1 MGKNA
6 AIIFTM
12 RVGADL
18 SCHYQYPLYIILEK
32 GKKEKIP
39 TCTQRLKITYL
50 HEIALCI

>member
-18 SCHYQYPLYIILEK
+18 SCHYQYPLCIILEK
-32 GKKEKIP
+32 EKKKNIFS
-39 TCTQRLKITYL
+39 L
-50 HEIALCI
+50 